1 MERNLQ
7 QPVSQQDGS
16 SPFVALEE
24 ALALNIELLKSE
36 DMSSLQSG
44 LVAVINKCTHLM
56 GIIGAGEAAASSS
69 AYIKMNA
76 GALYCD
82 AAMRL
87 ALLNRATP
95 VADFWIGSMLEQAEK
110 VFAAASTPTYSSQK
124 ALKSILESLL
134 NAACVTGELQKPALL
149 NLLKRCGEL
158 IDNGFLS
165 IKAHDESSTEALV
178 AGVFLEASAGD
189 FKNPSDRLMFLQIVG
204 RAYQEAA
211 YGFRQAENLKGFN
224 EAEAGCLR
232 LAEWIAATE
241 TEAKE
246 LTRAQAEAITT
257 PQPAAPAGAC
267 AKCGYILTK
276 DSAFCAKC
284 GTPVVTAG
292 PPPLPLRP
300 ESKVCSSCKKQL
312 KLSAKFCSGCGKP
325 V

>member
-1 MERNLQ
+1 MTRNLQ
-7 QPVSQQDGS
+7 QPVTQQPCSD
-16 SPFVALEE
+16 PFVILEE
-24 ALALNIELLKSE
+24 AMTLDIELSKSG
-36 DMSSLQSG
+36 DISSLQPG
-44 LVAVINKCTHLM
+44 LVGVINKCTHLM
-56 GIIGAGEAAASSS
+56 GIIGADEASASGS

-76 GALYCD
+76 AALYCD

-124 ALKSILESLL
+124 ALKSILESML

-149 NLLKRCGEL
+149 NLLKHYGEL

-165 IKAHDESSTEALV
+165 IKANDESSMEALI

-189 FKNPSDRLMFLQIVG
+189 FKNPSDRLIFLQIVG
-204 RAYQEAA
+204 RAFQEAA
-211 YGFRQAENLKGFN
+211 YGFRQADNIKGFN

-246 LTRAQAEAITT
+246 FTQTQSEASTT
-257 PQPAAPAGAC
+257 PQTAPPAGTC
-267 AKCGYILTK
+267 ANCGFILTK
-276 DSAFCAKC
+276 NSAFCAKC
-284 GTPVVTAG
+284 GTPVVKAG
-292 PPPLPLRP
+292 PPPLPFRP
-300 ESKVCSSCKKQL
+300 ESKVCSNCKKQL
-312 KLSAKFCSGCGKP
+312 KLNAKFCSGCGKP